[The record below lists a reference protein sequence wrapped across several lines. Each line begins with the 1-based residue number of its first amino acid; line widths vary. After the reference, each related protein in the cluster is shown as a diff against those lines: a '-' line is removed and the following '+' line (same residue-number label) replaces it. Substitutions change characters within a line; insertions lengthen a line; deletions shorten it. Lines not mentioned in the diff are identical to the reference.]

1 MDSGTQA
8 SLVSMATDGHAPQE
22 MGLRHSDH
30 PLGRALPLPP
40 LPHPGAWAAGLAQPP
55 SSESAEL

>member
-1 MDSGTQA
+1 
-8 SLVSMATDGHAPQE
+8 MATDGHAPQE